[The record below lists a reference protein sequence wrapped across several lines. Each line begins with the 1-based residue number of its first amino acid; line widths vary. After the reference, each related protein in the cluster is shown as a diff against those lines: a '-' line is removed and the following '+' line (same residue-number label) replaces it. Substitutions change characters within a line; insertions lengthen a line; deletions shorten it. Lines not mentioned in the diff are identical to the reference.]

1 MGELVE
7 LELSW
12 YWRSCFV
19 GKMSEGQGL
28 KRQRDN
34 KKQEGN
40 GDSIV
45 LMGSPTRAEARVNS
59 KKCGVY
65 RIVNRH

>member
-1 MGELVE
+1 MSLLSLSLV
-7 LELSW
+7 LEIVF
-12 YWRSCFV
+12 RRKDER
-19 GKMSEGQGL
+19 GARAQGA
-28 KRQRDN
+28 REN

-40 GDSIV
+40 GGSIV

-59 KKCGVY
+59 MKCGVY